1 MMQVHRMFEIIYL
14 LMHKK
19 TLTAKE
25 LADQF
30 EVSPRTIYRD
40 IDTLCEAGIPIYT
53 TKGKGGGIRLVD
65 SYILN
70 KSILSEKE
78 QEEILSSLYGLHAV
92 SGDTEQVLSKLSG
105 LFNKTSPSWIE
116 VDLSQW
122 GADDSGKYQ
131 LLRTAI
137 LQQRVIVFDYYNSY
151 GQFSRR
157 RVEPLQL
164 WFKHKTWYL
173 RAYCTDKEAVRLFKL
188 TRMKRL
194 EQLEDIFEECPLLR
208 TDGLLPDPPS
218 RQTPSIQLVLRIDA
232 SQAYRVF
239 DEFEE
244 EQITKEQDGSWL
256 VTVEYP
262 EDEWV
267 YGYLMSYGPYAEVL
281 APAYIRDILKE
292 RLQLAAN
299 RYL

>member
-194 EQLEDIFEECPLLR
+194 EQLEDIFEERPLLR
-208 TDGLLPDPPS
+208 TDGLLPDSPS

>member
-1 MMQVHRMFEIIYL
+1 MFEIIYL

-281 APAYIRDILKE
+281 APAHIRDILKE

>member
-92 SGDTEQVLSKLSG
+92 SGDIEQVLSKLSG

-194 EQLEDIFEECPLLR
+194 EQLEDIFEERPLLR
-208 TDGLLPDPPS
+208 TDGLMPDPPS

>member
-92 SGDTEQVLSKLSG
+92 SGDIEQVLSKLSG

-194 EQLEDIFEECPLLR
+194 EQLQDIFEERPLLR

>member
-65 SYILN
+65 TYILN

>member
-281 APAYIRDILKE
+281 APAHIRDMLKE

>member
-281 APAYIRDILKE
+281 APAHIRDILKE

>member
-1 MMQVHRMFEIIYL
+1 MQVHRMFEIIYL

-92 SGDTEQVLSKLSG
+92 SGDIEQVLSKLSG

-194 EQLEDIFEECPLLR
+194 EQLQDIFEERPLLR

>member
-25 LADQF
+25 LAEQF

-65 SYILN
+65 TYILN

-218 RQTPSIQLVLRIDA
+218 RQTPLIQLVLRIDA

-267 YGYLMSYGPYAEVL
+267 YGYLMSYGPYAQVL
-281 APAYIRDILKE
+281 APAHIRDILKE

>member
-92 SGDTEQVLSKLSG
+92 SGDIEQVLSKLSG

-281 APAYIRDILKE
+281 APANIRDILKE